1 MIRAF
6 IKFMLKITNLIMF
19 RVKVIGKE
27 NIEDGK
33 AYIMAPNHISNWD
46 PPVVVAETKR
56 NDMYILAK
64 EELYINKFV
73 CWLAKKTK
81 VLPVKRGSHDTSLMK
96 KTVKALK
103 ENHLVLL
110 FPEGTRNGI
119 EKRGKIQNGAVL
131 MNLMSGAPIIPIG
144 IQAKEKYKFRSKVII
159 NIGKPM
165 NFSEYKDKKN
175 DKEVLDSLSQKLME
189 EIIRLTNENVE

>member
-81 VLPVKRGSHDTSLMK
+81 VLPVKRGAHDTSLMK

-165 NFSEYKDKKN
+165 NFSEYKDRKN
-175 DKEVLDSLSQKLME
+175 DKELLDSLSQKLME
-189 EIIRLTNENVE
+189 EIIRLTNEEV